1 MDSTSKEEKQDEHQ
15 VQIDPTVDALLAQ
28 LEENIYLIR
37 DIETGDALMQRLE
50 EEDLQDLGVKDLSVK
65 DLSENVRIG
74 TSEELMQRLRDWRN
88 EEIIARASKEI
99 NECFE
104 EVKEELVQEEE
115 EEEQEE
121 TS

>member
-1 MDSTSKEEKQDEHQ
+1 MASKEEKKDDHQ

-50 EEDLQDLGVKDLSVK
+50 EEEDLSVK

-74 TSEELMQRLRDWRN
+74 TTEELMQRLRDWRN

-115 EEEQEE
+115 EEVQEE

>member
-1 MDSTSKEEKQDEHQ
+1 MASKEEKKDEEQSHL
-15 VQIDPTVDALLAQ
+15 D
-28 LEENIYLIR
+28 ENIYLIR

-50 EEDLQDLGVKDLSVK
+50 DDLQDLSVEDLSVEDLSVE

-74 TSEELMQRLRDWRN
+74 TTEELMQRLRDWRN

-104 EVKEELVQEEE
+104 EAKEELVVI
-115 EEEQEE
+115 QEE

>member
-1 MDSTSKEEKQDEHQ
+1 MDLTSKVEKQDDNQ
-15 VQIDPTVDALLAQ
+15 VQVDSTVDALLNQ

-50 EEDLQDLGVKDLSVK
+50 DWREDWREDFSEGLSFEDLQT
-65 DLSENVRIG
+65 G
-74 TSEELMQRLRDWRN
+74 TTEELMQRLQVWRN
-88 EEIIARASKEI
+88 EEIVARASKEI

-104 EVKEELVQEEE
+104 EVKEELVVV
-115 EEEQEE
+115 QEE

>member
-1 MDSTSKEEKQDEHQ
+1 MASKEEKKDDHQ
-15 VQIDPTVDALLAQ
+15 VHMDPTVDALLAQ

-50 EEDLQDLGVKDLSVK
+50 EEDLQDFGVK

-74 TSEELMQRLRDWRN
+74 TTEELMQRLRDWRN

-104 EVKEELVQEEE
+104 EVKEELVQD
-115 EEEQEE
+115 EEQEE